1 MTDELLFGAIFGAA
15 TGWLIAKLSHK
26 LLAQDAGPAKGET
39 APMVRAFEH
48 LNEGVL
54 VLDEGEQVRAMN
66 SAAERLLAWPSS
78 NAASLPAQLEEVVGA
93 EITAAVRGTGEG
105 VALMPIKVSQG
116 EEEFTFKVI
125 VGPAGRAR
133 RFVVLE
139 DLSAISKV
147 DRRRRDF
154 VANASHELQTPL
166 AALIGMLDLLEDA
179 NGEYADNLVRR
190 CQKKASALSLLTRDL
205 IGLARAQDED
215 WTPSASTINL
225 EELCLSVI
233 ENRADGAV
241 EKGLQISVSVPS
253 GLEVI
258 ADPVALE
265 TCLANLVQNA
275 IWYTDA
281 GTVTL
286 RAAKHDA
293 GGVALEV
300 EDTGAGIS
308 PEHLSR
314 IFERF
319 FRADPARSRA
329 SGGTGLGLAIVKNL
343 IGRMGGRVAV
353 SSHVGQGTCFQIEL
367 PSDPAHPLEGAG
379 QALQEP

>member
-1 MTDELLFGAIFGAA
+1 VSVSNELLIGVGGAA
-15 TGWLIAKLSHK
+15 LGWFLASLKRGLSVK
-26 LLAQDAGPAKGET
+26 ELGPVKGET

-54 VLDEGEQVRAMN
+54 VLDEEETVRAMN
-66 SAAERLLAWPSS
+66 TAAQRLLAWPSS
-78 NAASLPAQLEEVVGA
+78 KSLPAQLEEVAGT
-93 EITAAVRGTGEG
+93 EITAAVRTTGEG
-105 VALMPIKVSQG
+105 VALMPIKINREG
-116 EEEFTFKVI
+116 EEFTFKVI
-125 VGPAGRAR
+125 LGPAGRAR

-154 VANASHELQTPL
+154 VANSSHELQTPL

-179 NGEYADNLVRR
+179 SGEYADNLVRR
-190 CQKKASALSLLTRDL
+190 CQKKAVALSLLTRDL
-205 IGLARAQDED
+205 IGLAKAQDD
-215 WTPSASTINL
+215 AWVPTATTINVK
-225 EELCLSVI
+225 ELCLSVI
-233 ENRADGAV
+233 DNRAEGAV
-241 EKGLQISVSVPS
+241 EKGLHVSVSVPT

-258 ADPVALE
+258 GDPVALE

-281 GTVTL
+281 GSLTL
-286 RAAKHDA
+286 RATSHDD
-293 GGVALEV
+293 GGVVLEV
-300 EDTGAGIS
+300 EDTGSGIA

-353 SSHVGQGTCFQIEL
+353 SSRLGEGSCFQLEL
-367 PSDPAHPLEGAG
+367 PADPAHPLEGAG
-379 QALQEP
+379 QALQEF

>member
-1 MTDELLFGAIFGAA
+1 LSLSNELLIGVGGAA
-15 TGWLIAKLSHK
+15 LGWFLASLKRGLSVK
-26 LLAQDAGPAKGET
+26 DLGPVKGET

-54 VLDEGEQVRAMN
+54 VLDEEETVRAMN
-66 SAAERLLAWPSS
+66 TAAQRLLAWPSS
-78 NAASLPAQLEEVVGA
+78 KSLPAQLEEVAGT
-93 EITAAVRGTGEG
+93 EITAAVRATGEG
-105 VALMPIKVSQG
+105 VALMPIKVNREG
-116 EEEFTFKVI
+116 EEFTFKVI
-125 VGPAGRAR
+125 LGPAGRAR

-154 VANASHELQTPL
+154 VANSSHELQTPL

-179 NGEYADNLVRR
+179 SGEYAENLVRR
-190 CQKKASALSLLTRDL
+190 CQKKAVALSLLTRDL
-205 IGLARAQDED
+205 IGLAKAQDD
-215 WTPSASTINL
+215 AWVPSATTINVK
-225 EELCLSVI
+225 ELCLSVI
-233 ENRADGAV
+233 DNRADGAV
-241 EKGLQISVSVPS
+241 EKGLQVSVSVPT

-258 ADPVALE
+258 GDPVALE

-275 IWYTDA
+275 IWYTDS
-281 GTVTL
+281 GSLTL
-286 RAAKHDA
+286 RATSHDD
-293 GGVALEV
+293 GGVVLEV
-300 EDTGAGIS
+300 EDTGSGIA
-308 PEHLSR
+308 PEHLPR

-353 SSHVGQGTCFQIEL
+353 SSRLGEGSCFQLEL
-367 PSDPAHPLEGAG
+367 PADPAHPLEGAG
-379 QALQEP
+379 QALQEL

>member
-1 MTDELLFGAIFGAA
+1 
-15 TGWLIAKLSHK
+15 
-26 LLAQDAGPAKGET
+26 
-39 APMVRAFEH
+39 
-48 LNEGVL
+48 
-54 VLDEGEQVRAMN
+54 
-66 SAAERLLAWPSS
+66 
-78 NAASLPAQLEEVVGA
+78 
-93 EITAAVRGTGEG
+93 
-105 VALMPIKVSQG
+105 
-116 EEEFTFKVI
+116 
-125 VGPAGRAR
+125 
-133 RFVVLE
+133 
-139 DLSAISKV
+139 
-147 DRRRRDF
+147 
-154 VANASHELQTPL
+154 
-166 AALIGMLDLLEDA
+166 MLDLLEDA

-190 CQKKASALSLLTRDL
+190 CQKKASALSLLTHDL

-241 EKGLQISVSVPS
+241 EKGLKISVSVPS

-286 RAAKHDA
+286 RATQHDA

-367 PSDPAHPLEGAG
+367 PMDPAHPLEGAG
-379 QALQEP
+379 QALQAP

>member
-1 MTDELLFGAIFGAA
+1 MSISNELLIGVGGAA
-15 TGWLIAKLSHK
+15 LGWFLASLKRGLSVK
-26 LLAQDAGPAKGET
+26 ELGPVKGET

-54 VLDEGEQVRAMN
+54 VLDEEETVRAMN
-66 SAAERLLAWPSS
+66 TAAQRLLAWPSS
-78 NAASLPAQLEEVVGA
+78 KSLPAQLEEVAGT
-93 EITAAVRGTGEG
+93 EITAAVRTTGEG
-105 VALMPIKVSQG
+105 VALMPIKINREG
-116 EEEFTFKVI
+116 EEFTFKVI
-125 VGPAGRAR
+125 LGPAGRAR

-154 VANASHELQTPL
+154 VANSSHELQTPL

-179 NGEYADNLVRR
+179 SGEYADNLVRR
-190 CQKKASALSLLTRDL
+190 CQKKAVALSLLTRDL
-205 IGLARAQDED
+205 IGLAKAQDD
-215 WTPSASTINL
+215 AWVPSATIINVK
-225 EELCLSVI
+225 ELCLSVI
-233 ENRADGAV
+233 DNRAEGAV
-241 EKGLQISVSVPS
+241 EKGLHVSVSVPT

-258 ADPVALE
+258 GDPVALE

-281 GTVTL
+281 GSLTL
-286 RAAKHDA
+286 RATSHDD
-293 GGVALEV
+293 GGVVLEV
-300 EDTGAGIS
+300 EDTGSGIA

-353 SSHVGQGTCFQIEL
+353 SSRLGEGSCFQLEL
-367 PSDPAHPLEGAG
+367 PADPAHPLEGAG
-379 QALQEP
+379 QALQEF

>member
-1 MTDELLFGAIFGAA
+1 MSVSNELLIGVGGAA
-15 TGWLIAKLSHK
+15 LGWFLASLKRGLSVK
-26 LLAQDAGPAKGET
+26 ELGPVKGET

-54 VLDEGEQVRAMN
+54 VLDEEETVRAMN
-66 SAAERLLAWPSS
+66 TAAQRLLAWPSS
-78 NAASLPAQLEEVVGA
+78 KSLPAQLEEVAGT
-93 EITAAVRGTGEG
+93 EITAAVRTTGEG
-105 VALMPIKVSQG
+105 VALMPIKVNREG
-116 EEEFTFKVI
+116 EDFTFKVI
-125 VGPAGRAR
+125 LGPAGRAR

-139 DLSAISKV
+139 DLSAIAKV

-154 VANASHELQTPL
+154 VANSSHELQTPL

-179 NGEYADNLVRR
+179 SGEYADNLVRR
-190 CQKKASALSLLTRDL
+190 CQKKAVALSLLTRDL
-205 IGLARAQDED
+205 IGLAKAQDD
-215 WTPSASTINL
+215 AWVPSATIINVK
-225 EELCLSVI
+225 ELCLSVVD
-233 ENRADGAV
+233 NRAEGAV
-241 EKGLQISVSVPS
+241 EKGLHVSVSVPT

-258 ADPVALE
+258 GDPVALE

-281 GTVTL
+281 GSLTL
-286 RAAKHDA
+286 RATSHDD
-293 GGVALEV
+293 GGVVLEV
-300 EDTGAGIS
+300 EDTGSGIA

-353 SSHVGQGTCFQIEL
+353 SSRLGEGSCFQLEL
-367 PSDPAHPLEGAG
+367 PADPAHPLEGAG
-379 QALQEP
+379 QALQEF

>member
-1 MTDELLFGAIFGAA
+1 M
-15 TGWLIAKLSHK
+15 
-26 LLAQDAGPAKGET
+26 P
-39 APMVRAFEH
+39 VR
-48 LNEGVL
+48 
-54 VLDEGEQVRAMN
+54 
-66 SAAERLLAWPSS
+66 
-78 NAASLPAQLEEVVGA
+78 
-93 EITAAVRGTGEG
+93 
-105 VALMPIKVSQG
+105 VSRDS
-116 EEEFTFKVI
+116 EEFTFKVI
-125 VGPAGRAR
+125 VGPAGRTR

-179 NGEYADNLVRR
+179 SGEYADNLVRR
-190 CQKKASALSLLTRDL
+190 CQKKAAALSLLTHDL
-205 IGLARAQDED
+205 IGLARAQDNE
-215 WTPSASTINL
+215 WAPAASSIAL

-233 ENRADGAV
+233 EHRAEGAL
-241 EKGLQISVSVPS
+241 EKGLKISVSVPS
-253 GLEVI
+253 DLEVI

-275 IWYTDA
+275 IWYTDKGSVSLSA
-281 GTVTL
+281 T
-286 RAAKHDA
+286 KHNA
-293 GGVALEV
+293 GGVVLEI
-300 EDTGAGIS
+300 EDTGAGIA

-353 SSHVGQGTCFQIEL
+353 SSQVGLGTCFRLEL
-367 PSDPAHPLEGAG
+367 PADPAHPLEGAG
-379 QALQEP
+379 QALQEL

>member
-1 MTDELLFGAIFGAA
+1 MSVSNELLIGVGGAA
-15 TGWLIAKLSHK
+15 LGWFLASLKRGLSVK
-26 LLAQDAGPAKGET
+26 ELGPVKGET

-54 VLDEGEQVRAMN
+54 VLDEEETVRAMN
-66 SAAERLLAWPSS
+66 TAAQRLLAWPSS
-78 NAASLPAQLEEVVGA
+78 KSLPAQLEEVAGT
-93 EITAAVRGTGEG
+93 EITAAVRTTGEG
-105 VALMPIKVSQG
+105 VALMPIKINREG
-116 EEEFTFKVI
+116 EEFTFKVI
-125 VGPAGRAR
+125 LGPAGRAR

-154 VANASHELQTPL
+154 VANSSHELQTPL

-179 NGEYADNLVRR
+179 SGEYADNLVRR
-190 CQKKASALSLLTRDL
+190 CQKKAVALSLLTRDL
-205 IGLARAQDED
+205 IGLAKAQDD
-215 WTPSASTINL
+215 AWVPSATTINVK
-225 EELCLSVI
+225 ELCLSVI
-233 ENRADGAV
+233 DNRAEGAV
-241 EKGLQISVSVPS
+241 EKGLHVSVSVPT

-258 ADPVALE
+258 GDPVALE

-281 GTVTL
+281 GSLTL
-286 RAAKHDA
+286 RATSHDD
-293 GGVALEV
+293 GGVVLEV
-300 EDTGAGIS
+300 EDTGSGIA

-353 SSHVGQGTCFQIEL
+353 SSRLGEGSCFQLEL
-367 PSDPAHPLEGAG
+367 PADPAHPLEGAG
-379 QALQEP
+379 QALQEF

>member
-1 MTDELLFGAIFGAA
+1 MSVSNELLIGVGGAA
-15 TGWLIAKLSHK
+15 LGWFLASLKRGLSVK
-26 LLAQDAGPAKGET
+26 ELGPVKGET

-54 VLDEGEQVRAMN
+54 VLDEEETVRAMN
-66 SAAERLLAWPSS
+66 TAAQRLLAWPSS
-78 NAASLPAQLEEVVGA
+78 KSLPAQLEEVAGT
-93 EITAAVRGTGEG
+93 EITAAVRTTGEG
-105 VALMPIKVSQG
+105 VALMPIKVNRKG
-116 EEEFTFKVI
+116 EDFTFKVI
-125 VGPAGRAR
+125 LGPAGRAR

-139 DLSAISKV
+139 DLSAIAKV

-154 VANASHELQTPL
+154 VANSSHELQTPL

-179 NGEYADNLVRR
+179 SGEYADNLVRR
-190 CQKKASALSLLTRDL
+190 CQKKAVALSLLTRDL
-205 IGLARAQDED
+205 IGLAKAQDD
-215 WTPSASTINL
+215 AWVPSATIINVK
-225 EELCLSVI
+225 ELCLSVI
-233 ENRADGAV
+233 DNRAEGAV
-241 EKGLQISVSVPS
+241 EKGLHVSVSVPT

-258 ADPVALE
+258 GDPVALE

-281 GTVTL
+281 GSLTL
-286 RAAKHDA
+286 RATSHDD
-293 GGVALEV
+293 GGVVLEV
-300 EDTGAGIS
+300 EDTGSGIA

-353 SSHVGQGTCFQIEL
+353 SSRLGEGSCFQLEL
-367 PSDPAHPLEGAG
+367 PADPAHPLEGAG
-379 QALQEP
+379 QALQEF

>member
-1 MTDELLFGAIFGAA
+1 VSVSNELLIGVGGAA
-15 TGWLIAKLSHK
+15 LGWFLANLKRGLSMK
-26 LLAQDAGPAKGET
+26 ELGPVKGET

-54 VLDEGEQVRAMN
+54 VLDEEETVRAMN
-66 SAAERLLAWPSS
+66 TAAQRLLAWPSS
-78 NAASLPAQLEEVVGA
+78 KSLPAQLEEVAGT
-93 EITAAVRGTGEG
+93 EITAAVRTTGEG
-105 VALMPIKVSQG
+105 VSLMPIKVNREG
-116 EEEFTFKVI
+116 EEFTFKVI
-125 VGPAGRAR
+125 LGPAGRAR

-154 VANASHELQTPL
+154 VANSSHELQTPL

-179 NGEYADNLVRR
+179 SGEYAENLVRR
-190 CQKKASALSLLTRDL
+190 CQKKAMALSLLTRDL
-205 IGLARAQDED
+205 IGLAKAQDD
-215 WTPSASTINL
+215 AWVPSATIINVK
-225 EELCLSVI
+225 ELCLSVVD
-233 ENRADGAV
+233 NRAEGAV
-241 EKGLQISVSVPS
+241 EKGLHVTVSVPTD
-253 GLEVI
+253 LELI
-258 ADPVALE
+258 GDPVALE

-281 GTVTL
+281 GSLTL
-286 RAAKHDA
+286 RATSHDD
-293 GGVALEV
+293 GGVVLEV
-300 EDTGAGIS
+300 EDTGSGIA

-353 SSHVGQGTCFQIEL
+353 SSRLGEGSCFQLEL
-367 PSDPAHPLEGAG
+367 PADPAHPLEGAG
-379 QALQEP
+379 QALQEL

>member
-1 MTDELLFGAIFGAA
+1 MSFPNELLIGVGGAA
-15 TGWLIAKLSHK
+15 LGWFLANLKRGLSVK
-26 LLAQDAGPAKGET
+26 ELGPVKGET

-54 VLDEGEQVRAMN
+54 VLDEEETVRAMN
-66 SAAERLLAWPSS
+66 TAAQRLLAWPSS
-78 NAASLPAQLEEVVGA
+78 KSLPAQLEEVAGT
-93 EITAAVRGTGEG
+93 EITAAVRATGEG
-105 VALMPIKVSQG
+105 VALMPIKVNREG
-116 EEEFTFKVI
+116 EEFTFKVI
-125 VGPAGRAR
+125 LGPAGRAR

-154 VANASHELQTPL
+154 VANSSHELQTPL

-179 NGEYADNLVRR
+179 SGEYAENLVRR
-190 CQKKASALSLLTRDL
+190 CQKKAMALSLLTRDL
-205 IGLARAQDED
+205 IGLAKAQDD
-215 WTPSASTINL
+215 AWTPSATTINVK
-225 EELCLSVI
+225 ELCLSVI

-241 EKGLQISVSVPS
+241 EKGLQVSVSVPTT
-253 GLEVI
+253 LEVI
-258 ADPVALE
+258 GDPVALE

-281 GTVTL
+281 GSLTL
-286 RAAKHDA
+286 RATSHDD
-293 GGVALEV
+293 GGVVLEV
-300 EDTGAGIS
+300 EDTGSGIA

-353 SSHVGQGTCFQIEL
+353 SSRLGEGSCFQLEL
-367 PSDPAHPLEGAG
+367 PADPAHPLEGAG
-379 QALQEP
+379 QALQDF

>member
-1 MTDELLFGAIFGAA
+1 VSVSNELLIGVGGAA
-15 TGWLIAKLSHK
+15 LGWFLASLKRGLSVK
-26 LLAQDAGPAKGET
+26 ELGPVKGET

-54 VLDEGEQVRAMN
+54 VLDEEETVRAMN
-66 SAAERLLAWPSS
+66 TAAQRLLAWPSS
-78 NAASLPAQLEEVVGA
+78 KSLPAQLEEVAGT
-93 EITAAVRGTGEG
+93 EITAAVRTTGEG
-105 VALMPIKVSQG
+105 VSLMPIKVNREG
-116 EEEFTFKVI
+116 EEFTFKVI
-125 VGPAGRAR
+125 LGPAGRAR

-154 VANASHELQTPL
+154 VANSSHELQTPL

-179 NGEYADNLVRR
+179 SGEYADNLVRR
-190 CQKKASALSLLTRDL
+190 CQKKAVALSLLTRDL
-205 IGLARAQDED
+205 IGLAKAQDD
-215 WTPSASTINL
+215 AWVPTATTINVK
-225 EELCLSVI
+225 ELCLSVI
-233 ENRADGAV
+233 DNRAEGAV
-241 EKGLQISVSVPS
+241 EKGLHVTVSVPTD
-253 GLEVI
+253 LELI
-258 ADPVALE
+258 GDPVALE

-281 GTVTL
+281 GSLTL
-286 RAAKHDA
+286 RATSHDD
-293 GGVALEV
+293 GGVVLEV
-300 EDTGAGIS
+300 EDTGSGIA

-353 SSHVGQGTCFQIEL
+353 SSRLGEGSCFQLEL
-367 PSDPAHPLEGAG
+367 PADPAHPLEGAG
-379 QALQEP
+379 QALQEL

>member
-1 MTDELLFGAIFGAA
+1 MSVSNELLIGVGGAA
-15 TGWLIAKLSHK
+15 LGWFLASLKRGLSVK
-26 LLAQDAGPAKGET
+26 DLGPVKGET

-54 VLDEGEQVRAMN
+54 VLDEEETVRAMN
-66 SAAERLLAWPSS
+66 TAAQRLLAWPSS
-78 NAASLPAQLEEVVGA
+78 KSLPAQLEEVAGT
-93 EITAAVRGTGEG
+93 EITAAVRTTGEG
-105 VALMPIKVSQG
+105 VALMPIKINREG
-116 EEEFTFKVI
+116 EEFTFKVI
-125 VGPAGRAR
+125 LGPAGRAR

-154 VANASHELQTPL
+154 VANSSHELQTPL

-179 NGEYADNLVRR
+179 SGEYADNLVRR
-190 CQKKASALSLLTRDL
+190 CQKKAVALSLLTRDL
-205 IGLARAQDED
+205 IGLAKAQDD
-215 WTPSASTINL
+215 AWVPTATTINVK
-225 EELCLSVI
+225 ELCLSVI
-233 ENRADGAV
+233 DNRAEGAV
-241 EKGLQISVSVPS
+241 EKGLHVSVSVPT

-258 ADPVALE
+258 GDPVALE

-281 GTVTL
+281 GSLTL
-286 RAAKHDA
+286 RATSHDD
-293 GGVALEV
+293 GGVVLEV
-300 EDTGAGIS
+300 EDTGSGIA

-353 SSHVGQGTCFQIEL
+353 SSRLGEGSCFQLEL
-367 PSDPAHPLEGAG
+367 PADPAHPLEGAG
-379 QALQEP
+379 QALQEF

>member
-1 MTDELLFGAIFGAA
+1 VSVSNELLIGVGGAA
-15 TGWLIAKLSHK
+15 LGWFLASLKRGLSVK
-26 LLAQDAGPAKGET
+26 ELGPVKGET

-54 VLDEGEQVRAMN
+54 VLDEEETVRAMN
-66 SAAERLLAWPSS
+66 TAAQRLLAWPSS
-78 NAASLPAQLEEVVGA
+78 KSLPAQLEEVAGT
-93 EITAAVRGTGEG
+93 EITAAVRTTGEG
-105 VALMPIKVSQG
+105 VSLMPIKVNREG
-116 EEEFTFKVI
+116 EEFTFKVI
-125 VGPAGRAR
+125 LGPAGRAR

-154 VANASHELQTPL
+154 VANSSHELQTPL

-179 NGEYADNLVRR
+179 SGEYAENLVRR
-190 CQKKASALSLLTRDL
+190 CQKKAMALSLLTRDL
-205 IGLARAQDED
+205 IGLAKAQDD
-215 WTPSASTINL
+215 AWVPSATIINVK
-225 EELCLSVI
+225 ELCLSVVD
-233 ENRADGAV
+233 NRAEGAV
-241 EKGLQISVSVPS
+241 EKGLHVTVSVPTD
-253 GLEVI
+253 LELI
-258 ADPVALE
+258 GDPVALE

-281 GTVTL
+281 GSLTL
-286 RAAKHDA
+286 RATSHDD
-293 GGVALEV
+293 GGVVLEV
-300 EDTGAGIS
+300 EDTGSGIA

-353 SSHVGQGTCFQIEL
+353 SSRLGEGSCFQLEL
-367 PSDPAHPLEGAG
+367 PADPAHPLEGAG
-379 QALQEP
+379 QALQEL

>member
-1 MTDELLFGAIFGAA
+1 MSNDLFLGAIAGATA
-15 TGWLIAKLSHK
+15 GWLIAKLSRK
-26 LLAQDAGPAKGET
+26 LLTQDASPAKGET

-105 VALMPIKVSQG
+105 VALMPIKVSRG
-116 EEEFTFKVI
+116 DEELTFKVI

-179 NGEYADNLVRR
+179 SGEYADNLVRR

-225 EELCLSVI
+225 EELCLSVV
-233 ENRADGAV
+233 EHRAEGAV
-241 EKGLQISVSVPS
+241 EKGLKVSVSVPS
-253 GLEVI
+253 ELEVI
-258 ADPVALE
+258 ADPVGLE

-281 GTVTL
+281 GNVTL
-286 RAAKHDA
+286 RATKHDA
-293 GGVALEV
+293 GGAVLEV
-300 EDTGAGIS
+300 EDTGSGIS
-308 PEHLSR
+308 PEHLPR

-343 IGRMGGRVAV
+343 IGRMGGRIAV

-367 PSDPAHPLEGAG
+367 PADPAHPLEGAG
-379 QALQEP
+379 QALQGP